1 PPPGSLFPRDRVLL
15 SGQRLEF
22 LERFRRRSPA
32 QYNIASTDG
41 VGISGLTDAENDF
54 MRLPHR
60 GTSVPAHPP
69 VPPSAPGGVNQY
81 PQLLIPP
88 DVRPVAPTR
97 PQRGR
102 SRNPQGTQNDI
113 EMQPPQQ

>member
-1 PPPGSLFPRDRVLL
+1 
-15 SGQRLEF
+15 
-22 LERFRRRSPA
+22 
-32 QYNIASTDG
+32 

-69 VPPSAPGGVNQY
+69 VPPSVPRGVNQH

-88 DVRPVAPTR
+88 DVRPNTPTR
-97 PQRGR
+97 QQKG
-102 SRNPQGTQNDI
+102 SI
-113 EMQPPQQ
+113 AQPTTNTKRY